1 MVGVL
6 FGLCAA
12 WTATPVAGV
21 PADWPGWEEVP
32 GEAAGWV
39 SQLPEGIDVKEET
52 LASFLKHLTGVLLRD
67 AVLEH
72 WVPEG
77 AVEQAKEAL
86 GFSEETLKLYASRH
100 DYPETLAESSPHW
113 ARQFVLPPLFR
124 DDRESP
130 LLLRKMWEMT
140 PGDLTLAQRARR
152 TLWLAFARRVLH
164 NFPVSWEYVAP
175 FLATA
180 SAPAEWSPGGEEF
193 LKAFRELAAD
203 HGGEGRL
210 YGRGSHWFHPR
221 TQALRKTGQV
231 VGWLEDIREC
241 R

>member
-1 MVGVL
+1 MMSVFIRRLSRFRRVTGARLLVGVL

-52 LASFLKHLTGVLLRD
+52 LANFLKHLTGVLLRD

-86 GFSEETLKLYASRH
+86 GFSEDAAALRF
-100 DYPETLAESSPHW
+100 SP
-113 ARQFVLPPLFR
+113 
-124 DDRESP
+124 
-130 LLLRKMWEMT
+130 
-140 PGDLTLAQRARR
+140 
-152 TLWLAFARRVLH
+152 RVLGDAGSDRPTLGA
-164 NFPVSWEYVAP
+164 PVCTPSLV
-175 FLATA
+175 
-180 SAPAEWSPGGEEF
+180 
-193 LKAFRELAAD
+193 
-203 HGGEGRL
+203 
-210 YGRGSHWFHPR
+210 PR
-221 TQALRKTGQV
+221 
-231 VGWLEDIREC
+231 
-241 R
+241 